1 MSQDIVSDGLNQ
13 IMNAVRAGKHSVHL
27 KHHSRMLL
35 SVLALAKLRE
45 YVKAYK
51 LENGVLIVEVGR
63 LNGCRAIKPKY
74 MVTVDN
80 FEEYVKRYLPAK
92 DLGIIIVSTSQGLM
106 THQTAQQKNLGGS
119 LIAYF
124 Y

>member
-13 IMNAVRAGKHSVHL
+13 IMNAVKAGKNSVQL
-27 KHHSRMLL
+27 KHSSRMLI
-35 SVLALAKLRE
+35 SILALAKLRE
-45 YVKAYK
+45 YIKHYK
-51 LENGVLIVEVGR
+51 LEGSILTVEVGR

-74 MVTVDN
+74 MVKVED

-106 THQTAQQKNLGGS
+106 THHTAQQKNLGGS